1 MKTIFGI
8 LGMLLLIAT
17 IGMATEEVDYNTMVE
32 MISESTLEDE
42 SNGIYRVDVD
52 ISASRVLIDY
62 RSDVYSEDE
71 IIEDMGAVIGTYAY
85 IVQYYNGD
93 VGNLIAKIRAP
104 NGELVGTYTCKN
116 KWVEDLDPNDQ
127 EMMVDIFLKV
137 ARTIET

>member
-8 LGMLLLIAT
+8 IGMLLLIAT
-17 IGMATEEVDYNTMVE
+17 IGMATEEVDYNTME

-52 ISASRVLIDY
+52 ISSSKVLIDY
-62 RSDVYSEDE
+62 RTDVYSEDE
-71 IIEDMGAVIGTYAY
+71 IVEDMGAVIGTYAY

-127 EMMVDIFLKV
+127 EMMVDIFIKV
-137 ARTIET
+137 AETIKA

>member
-17 IGMATEEVDYNTMVE
+17 IGMAAEEVDYDTME
-32 MISESTLEDE
+32 MISENTLEDE
-42 SNGIYRVDVD
+42 SNGIYRVDID
-52 ISASRVLIDY
+52 ISSSRVLIDY

>member
-17 IGMATEEVDYNTMVE
+17 IGMATEEVDYNTME

-52 ISASRVLIDY
+52 ISSSKVLIDY
-62 RSDVYSEDE
+62 RTDVYSEDE
-71 IIEDMGAVIGTYAY
+71 IVEDMGAVIGTYAY

-127 EMMVDIFLKV
+127 EMMVDIFIKV
-137 ARTIET
+137 AETIKA

>member
-1 MKTIFGI
+1 
-8 LGMLLLIAT
+8 
-17 IGMATEEVDYNTMVE
+17 
-32 MISESTLEDE
+32 
-42 SNGIYRVDVD
+42 
-52 ISASRVLIDY
+52 
-62 RSDVYSEDE
+62 
-71 IIEDMGAVIGTYAY
+71 
-85 IVQYYNGD
+85 VQYYNGD

>member
-17 IGMATEEVDYNTMVE
+17 IGMAAEEVDYNTME

-52 ISASRVLIDY
+52 ISSSKVLIDY
-62 RSDVYSEDE
+62 RTDVYSEDE
-71 IIEDMGAVIGTYAY
+71 IVEDMGAVIGTYAY

-137 ARTIET
+137 ARTIKT

>member
-17 IGMATEEVDYNTMVE
+17 IGMATEEVDYDTME
-32 MISESTLEDE
+32 MISENTLEDE

-71 IIEDMGAVIGTYAY
+71 IVEDMGAVIGTYAY
-85 IVQYYNGD
+85 IVQYYGN
-93 VGNLIAKIRAP
+93 VGNLVAKVRAP
-104 NGELVGTYTCKN
+104 NGELVGTYTCKSM
-116 KWVEDLDPNDQ
+116 WVDDLDPNDQ
-127 EMMVDIFLKV
+127 EMMVDIFIKV
-137 ARTIET
+137 AETIKA

>member
-17 IGMATEEVDYNTMVE
+17 IGIAVGEIDYDAME
-32 MISESTLEDE
+32 MISEDTLEDQ

-62 RSDVYSEDE
+62 RTDIYSEDE
-71 IIEDMGAVIGTYAY
+71 IIEDVGAVIGAYAY

-93 VGNLIAKIRAP
+93 VGDLIAKIRAP

-116 KWVEDLDPNDQ
+116 EWVEKLDPNDQ

-137 ARTIET
+137 ARTIKT

>member
-17 IGMATEEVDYNTMVE
+17 IGMATEEVDYNTME

-42 SNGIYRVDVD
+42 SNGIYRADVD